1 MNIPVGNKKVINVPG
16 WAVVVGGLII
26 DNMVAN
32 ICRLVY
38 ATKAITKK
46 EK

>member
-1 MNIPVGNKKVINVPG
+1 MNIPVGNKKIINVPG

-32 ICRLVY
+32 ICRTVY
-38 ATKAITKK
+38 STKCVAKN